1 MCETHLACLAW
12 LAMGSGDIL
21 NVTMLLDHVNNS
33 EPSLIMC
40 TDSIMPLVIQKRIKL
55 KRKHVFQQDD
65 IVLAN

>member
-1 MCETHLACLAW
+1 
-12 LAMGSGDIL
+12 MGSGDIL